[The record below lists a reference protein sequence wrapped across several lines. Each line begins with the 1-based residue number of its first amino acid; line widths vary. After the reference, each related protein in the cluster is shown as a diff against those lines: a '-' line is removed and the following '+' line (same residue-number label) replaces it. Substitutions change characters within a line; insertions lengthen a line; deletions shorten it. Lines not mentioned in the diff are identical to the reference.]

1 LDAQVSGG
9 RRWNQGCRLKRIAM
23 CWKQELLVLLQNTSR
38 IPSVAVIGVEA
49 RLSLSVKRAVLIL
62 KGFW

>member
-1 LDAQVSGG
+1 
-9 RRWNQGCRLKRIAM
+9 M